1 MRRQILGAMA
11 VSAVALCLSFAAEA
25 KTSTL
30 VYCSEAS
37 PEGFSPQ
44 LWDTGTTLDVVRPVF
59 NRLVEFKFGTT
70 EIMPSLAESWD
81 ISDDGL
87 SYTFHLRK
95 DAQFHTTKY
104 FKPTR
109 DMNADDV
116 VQSFDR
122 MMNKQNPYNGVSGGA
137 YLYFEG
143 MDMPTTMKSVE
154 KIDDHTI
161 KITLA
166 HPEAPFLADLA
177 MEWASVTSKEYADKL
192 LKAKTPE
199 KFDQEPIGTGPFSF
213 VDYTKDA
220 TIRYKANPHYFRGKQ
235 KIENLVFAITP
246 DASVRKAKL
255 EAGECDIIVGPAFA
269 DIAALKANPKL
280 RVEEQEGLNI
290 AYLAL
295 NVQKKPFD
303 DKRVRQALNMAFDK
317 DAIIKAVYLGG
328 GKPAKNGMPPTI
340 WSYDDDVKP
349 YPYDPDGAK
358 KLLDEAGVKDLSF
371 DLWYMPKY
379 RPYNPD
385 GKKMGE
391 LMQADL
397 AKIGVK
403 ANLVTFEW
411 GEYRKRMGNGEHQAG
426 QIGWTGDNGDPDN
439 FLYNWTCNGS
449 TTAPTQ
455 NNTKWCNADYDAAL
469 KAGKETADVAK
480 RTEFYRKAQE
490 IAHEEAPMVPIA
502 HSIVYMAMGTN
513 VKNYIMD
520 PLGFHNFEGVEKTQ

>member
-1 MRRQILGAMA
+1 MKRQILGAMT
-11 VSAVALCLSFAAEA
+11 VSVMALCLSFAAEA
-25 KTSTL
+25 KTTL

-44 LWDTGTTLDVVRPVF
+44 LWDTGTTLDAVRPVY

-70 EIMPSLAESWD
+70 EVMPSLAESWE

-95 DAQFHTTKY
+95 DVKFHSSKA
-104 FKPTR
+104 FKPSRGMT
-109 DMNADDV
+109 ADDV

-122 MMNKQNPYNGVSGGA
+122 MMNKQNPYNPVSGGA

-143 MDMPTTMKSVE
+143 MGMPDTMKTVE
-154 KIDDHTI
+154 KVDDHTV
-161 KITLA
+161 KITLT
-166 HPEAPFLADLA
+166 HPESPFLADLA
-177 MEWASVTSKEYADKL
+177 MEWASVTSKEYGDKL
-192 LKAKTPE
+192 LKAGTPE
-199 KFDQEPIGTGPFSF
+199 KFDIEPIGTGPYEF
-213 VDYTKDA
+213 VDYQKDA
-220 TIRYKANPHYFRGKQ
+220 TIRYKANPAFFRGKQ
-235 KIENLVFAITP
+235 KVDSLVFAITP
-246 DASVRKAKL
+246 DAAVRKAKL

-280 RVEEQEGLNI
+280 QVEEQEGLNI

-303 DKRVRQALNMAFDK
+303 DKRVRQAFNMAIDK

-340 WSYDDDVKP
+340 WAYDDAVTA

-358 KLLDEAGVKDLSF
+358 KLLDDAGVKDLAV

-397 AKIGVK
+397 AKVGVK

-411 GEYRKRMGNGEHQAG
+411 GEYRKRMGNGEHPMG

-439 FLYNWTCNGS
+439 FLYLWGCNGS
-449 TTAPTQ
+449 PTPPTQ

-469 KAGKETADVAK
+469 KGAKETADVAK
-480 RTEFYRKAQE
+480 RTEFYKKAQE
-490 IAHEEAPMVPIA
+490 IAHDEAPMVPIA
-502 HSIVYMAMGTN
+502 HSIVYMAMSKN
-513 VKNYIMD
+513 VQNYVMD
-520 PLGFHNFEGVEKTQ
+520 PLGFHNFEGVAKAK